1 MKKLVATAPRVAALV
16 EYEDRAILAN
26 EVKIRV
32 RFGAPK
38 HGTEVVDFR
47 AASPFI
53 DEDFNGEWQM
63 FSPRPANAPR
73 GIEFGKFQLGNMVVG
88 DIIECGSDVNDYAV
102 GDSVCGYGP
111 LSETVII
118 NAVNNYKLR
127 KMPQGSSW
135 KNAVCYD
142 PAQFAMSGVRDANV
156 RVGDFVVVVGLGAI
170 GQIAIQLAKRAG
182 ASVVIGVDPITRR
195 CDIAR
200 RHGADFCLNPIGA
213 DVGKEIKT
221 LTGKQGADVII
232 ETSGYADA
240 LQSALRGL
248 AYGGTISY
256 VAFAKPFAEGFNL
269 GREAHFNNAKIV
281 FSRACSEPN
290 PDYPRWSRKRIE
302 ETCWELLMNG
312 YLNCEDLIDPVVT
325 FANSPESYMQYVDQH
340 PEQSIKM
347 GVTFSFKGMIKMKIG
362 TQNQAFFPENIL
374 EKFRYIKEMGFDGF
388 EIDGKLLVNNLEEV
402 KAAIKETGLPV
413 TTACGGYD
421 GWIGDFIEERRLNG
435 LKQIER
441 ILEALAE
448 VGGKG
453 IVVPAAWGMFTFR
466 LPPMTSPRSLDG
478 DRKMVSDSLRVL
490 EQAAART
497 GTVVY
502 LEPLNR
508 YQDHMINTLADARR
522 YIVEND
528 LKHVQ
533 IIGDFYHMNIEED
546 NLAQALHD
554 NRDLLGH
561 VHIADNHRY
570 QPGSGT
576 LDFHALFEQLR
587 ADNYQGYVVYEGRI
601 RAEAPAQA
609 YRDSLAWLRTC

>member
-63 FSPRPANAPR
+63 FTPRPADAPR

-88 DIIECGSDVNDYAV
+88 DIIECGSDVTDYAV

-182 ASVVIGVDPITRR
+182 ASVVIGVDPIAHR

-200 RHGADFCLNPIGA
+200 RHGADFCLNPIGT

-240 LQSALRGL
+240 L
-248 AYGGTISY
+248 
-256 VAFAKPFAEGFNL
+256 
-269 GREAHFNNAKIV
+269 HFNNAKIV

-347 GVTFSFKGMIKMKIG
+347 GVTF
-362 TQNQAFFPENIL
+362 
-374 EKFRYIKEMGFDGF
+374 
-388 EIDGKLLVNNLEEV
+388 
-402 KAAIKETGLPV
+402 
-413 TTACGGYD
+413 
-421 GWIGDFIEERRLNG
+421 
-435 LKQIER
+435 
-441 ILEALAE
+441 
-448 VGGKG
+448 
-453 IVVPAAWGMFTFR
+453 
-466 LPPMTSPRSLDG
+466 
-478 DRKMVSDSLRVL
+478 
-490 EQAAART
+490 
-497 GTVVY
+497 
-502 LEPLNR
+502 
-508 YQDHMINTLADARR
+508 
-522 YIVEND
+522 
-528 LKHVQ
+528 
-533 IIGDFYHMNIEED
+533 
-546 NLAQALHD
+546 
-554 NRDLLGH
+554 
-561 VHIADNHRY
+561 
-570 QPGSGT
+570 
-576 LDFHALFEQLR
+576 
-587 ADNYQGYVVYEGRI
+587 
-601 RAEAPAQA
+601 
-609 YRDSLAWLRTC
+609 

>member
-63 FSPRPANAPR
+63 FTPRPADAPR

-88 DIIECGSDVNDYAV
+88 DIIECGSDVTDYAV

-182 ASVVIGVDPITRR
+182 ASVVIGVDPIAYR
-195 CDIAR
+195 
-200 RHGADFCLNPIGA
+200 
-213 DVGKEIKT
+213 
-221 LTGKQGADVII
+221 GADVII

-240 LQSALRGL
+240 LQSAFRGL

-347 GVTFSFKGMIKMKIG
+347 GVTF
-362 TQNQAFFPENIL
+362 
-374 EKFRYIKEMGFDGF
+374 
-388 EIDGKLLVNNLEEV
+388 
-402 KAAIKETGLPV
+402 
-413 TTACGGYD
+413 
-421 GWIGDFIEERRLNG
+421 
-435 LKQIER
+435 
-441 ILEALAE
+441 
-448 VGGKG
+448 
-453 IVVPAAWGMFTFR
+453 
-466 LPPMTSPRSLDG
+466 
-478 DRKMVSDSLRVL
+478 
-490 EQAAART
+490 
-497 GTVVY
+497 
-502 LEPLNR
+502 
-508 YQDHMINTLADARR
+508 
-522 YIVEND
+522 
-528 LKHVQ
+528 
-533 IIGDFYHMNIEED
+533 
-546 NLAQALHD
+546 
-554 NRDLLGH
+554 
-561 VHIADNHRY
+561 
-570 QPGSGT
+570 
-576 LDFHALFEQLR
+576 
-587 ADNYQGYVVYEGRI
+587 
-601 RAEAPAQA
+601 
-609 YRDSLAWLRTC
+609 

>member
-63 FSPRPANAPR
+63 FTPRPADAPR

-88 DIIECGSDVNDYAV
+88 DIIECGSDVTDYAV
-102 GDSVCGYGP
+102 GDSVCGYG
-111 LSETVII
+111 
-118 NAVNNYKLR
+118 
-127 KMPQGSSW
+127 
-135 KNAVCYD
+135 

-182 ASVVIGVDPITRR
+182 ASVVIGVDPIAHR

-200 RHGADFCLNPIGA
+200 RHGADFCLNPIGT

-240 LQSALRGL
+240 LQSAFRGL

-312 YLNCEDLIDPVVT
+312 YLSCEDLIDPVVT

-347 GVTFSFKGMIKMKIG
+347 GVTF
-362 TQNQAFFPENIL
+362 
-374 EKFRYIKEMGFDGF
+374 
-388 EIDGKLLVNNLEEV
+388 
-402 KAAIKETGLPV
+402 
-413 TTACGGYD
+413 
-421 GWIGDFIEERRLNG
+421 
-435 LKQIER
+435 
-441 ILEALAE
+441 
-448 VGGKG
+448 
-453 IVVPAAWGMFTFR
+453 
-466 LPPMTSPRSLDG
+466 
-478 DRKMVSDSLRVL
+478 
-490 EQAAART
+490 
-497 GTVVY
+497 
-502 LEPLNR
+502 
-508 YQDHMINTLADARR
+508 
-522 YIVEND
+522 
-528 LKHVQ
+528 
-533 IIGDFYHMNIEED
+533 
-546 NLAQALHD
+546 
-554 NRDLLGH
+554 
-561 VHIADNHRY
+561 
-570 QPGSGT
+570 
-576 LDFHALFEQLR
+576 
-587 ADNYQGYVVYEGRI
+587 
-601 RAEAPAQA
+601 
-609 YRDSLAWLRTC
+609 

>member
-53 DEDFNGEWQM
+53 DFNGEWQM
-63 FSPRPANAPR
+63 FTPRPADAPR

-88 DIIECGSDVNDYAV
+88 DIIECGSDVTDYAV

-182 ASVVIGVDPITRR
+182 ASVVIGVDPIAHR

-200 RHGADFCLNPIGA
+200 RHGADFCLNPIGT

-290 PDYPRWSRKRIE
+290 SDYPRWSRKRIE

-347 GVTFSFKGMIKMKIG
+347 GVTF
-362 TQNQAFFPENIL
+362 
-374 EKFRYIKEMGFDGF
+374 
-388 EIDGKLLVNNLEEV
+388 
-402 KAAIKETGLPV
+402 
-413 TTACGGYD
+413 
-421 GWIGDFIEERRLNG
+421 
-435 LKQIER
+435 
-441 ILEALAE
+441 
-448 VGGKG
+448 
-453 IVVPAAWGMFTFR
+453 
-466 LPPMTSPRSLDG
+466 
-478 DRKMVSDSLRVL
+478 
-490 EQAAART
+490 
-497 GTVVY
+497 
-502 LEPLNR
+502 
-508 YQDHMINTLADARR
+508 
-522 YIVEND
+522 
-528 LKHVQ
+528 
-533 IIGDFYHMNIEED
+533 
-546 NLAQALHD
+546 
-554 NRDLLGH
+554 
-561 VHIADNHRY
+561 
-570 QPGSGT
+570 
-576 LDFHALFEQLR
+576 
-587 ADNYQGYVVYEGRI
+587 
-601 RAEAPAQA
+601 
-609 YRDSLAWLRTC
+609 